1 MYIPDAA
8 TETTTG
14 LLFASV
20 SVTTEPAAAEEPF
33 GRTTPDE
40 PGRTL
45 MVLVPITAIGVCE
58 AVGAAA
64 LFCGSV
70 VTVFAGS
77 AGAGLA
83 AAGTV
88 AGLAALEVVVVGSKR
103 V

>member
-1 MYIPDAA
+1 MPDEA

-14 LLFASV
+14 LLFESE
-20 SVTTEPAAAEEPF
+20 SVTTEPTVAVEPF

-40 PGRTL
+40 PGEAL
-45 MVLVPITAIGVCE
+45 MVLVPITAIGVGE

-70 VTVFAGS
+70 VTVVAGS

-83 AAGTV
+83 PAGTV
-88 AGLAALEVVVVGSKR
+88 AGLAALETVVVGSKR